1 MDKKRQKICVAGMH
15 CPSCE
20 IVIAREFSKIPSVI
34 LHKVSH
40 KNGFI
45 DITCDED
52 DIPKIYGII
61 EKTGYKLSNDTGS
74 VRRRFT
80 VNDFIQVV
88 LIFIIIL
95 SFGRIVSGFGVL
107 RFFPDANGTIG
118 SFTAFL
124 LGLAASV
131 STCLALLG
139 GVVISFGTVFGNI
152 KLHLL
157 FHLGRF
163 GAFFVFG
170 GVLGAAGSLF
180 GFMDS
185 VNFILIVFVSIVML
199 YMGLHLVGIVPSIT
213 RFGFYLPKFLS
224 RKFHSAG
231 TPLVIGILT
240 FFLPCGF
247 TQSAQLA
254 AAVSGG
260 FIGGA
265 LIMAAFA
272 FGTFPVLLG
281 IGLGST
287 YTNRLK
293 SNLGSKFIGVFIVIF
308 AIYSFNNALKLEG
321 VYLLPVLQDTG
332 SKAVIIKDGYQEVYM
347 TVNYG
352 FNPDEF
358 TIKKDVP
365 VKWIIN
371 GENISGCVSS
381 IVVPELDLNFELKKG
396 EQIIEFTPTE
406 TGDVYFS
413 CSMGMVSGNFN
424 VIE

>member
-1 MDKKRQKICVAGMH
+1 VNQKRRKMAVSGMH

-20 IVIAREFSKIPSVI
+20 IVVSRELSKIQSVV

-40 KNGFI
+40 RDGFI
-45 DITCDED
+45 DLTCSEPDL
-52 DIPKIYGII
+52 PKIHDVIR
-61 EKTGYKLSNDTGS
+61 KSGYSVGS
-74 VRRRFT
+74 EPNPVHRKNSM
-80 VNDFIQVV
+80 NDFIQII
-88 LIFIIIL
+88 LLLIIIL
-95 SFGRIVSGFGVL
+95 SFGRIVMSFGIL
-107 RFFPDANGTIG
+107 GFFPDMGETVGPFSAL
-118 SFTAFL
+118 L

-139 GVVISFGTVFGNI
+139 GVVISFGTAFGNMRS
-152 KLHLL
+152 HLL

-170 GVLGAAGSLF
+170 GVLGVIGSLF
-180 GFMDS
+180 GFMNN
-185 VNFILIVFVSIVML
+185 VNFILTIFVSIVML
-199 YMGLHLVGIVPSIT
+199 YMGLHILGIVPSIT
-213 RFGFYLPKFLS
+213 KFGFHLPKSLS

-231 TPLVIGILT
+231 TPLLIGLLT

-254 AAVSGG
+254 AMVSGG

-265 LIMAAFA
+265 LIMGAFA
-272 FGTFPVLLG
+272 LGTFPVLLG

-287 YTNRLK
+287 YTKGLK
-293 SNLGSKFIGVFIVIF
+293 SGLGGKFIGILIVIF
-308 AIYSFNNALKLEG
+308 AIYSFNNVLKIEG
-321 VYLLPVLQDTG
+321 VSLIPSFGESVPQVEI
-332 SKAVIIKDGYQEVYM
+332 SENGYQEVHM
-347 TVNYG
+347 TVDYG
-352 FNPDEF
+352 FEPDEF

-381 IVVPELDLNFELKKG
+381 IIVPDLDLSFKLKEG

-406 TGDVYFS
+406 AGNIYFS
-413 CSMGMVSGNFN
+413 CSMGMVSGSFN